1 MPPLCLLS
9 GGPLA
14 ERGAVACSQP
24 RAGPRVD
31 SCTGGAVPPL
41 QEIDK
46 MHRKTLIAA
55 ALLAAMA
62 GVAVAAPQASGTAPR
77 AKLDINNDGAIDKAE
92 AARHPRLA
100 ERFAQLDT
108 NGDGRLS
115 ATERPQRKGGHGK
128 RGGRHGGMERLDK
141 DGDGRISRAEFDAGK
156 AEREARKARFAQQ
169 HPDKAARWA
178 ARGDRGFDF
187 AAVDA
192 NRDGYIVRSELR
204 SHHERMR
211 PQREAEATRRHA
223 ERFAAADINKDGKL
237 SRLEV
242 GEKMPRLEKSF
253 AWMDENRDGFLS
265 PQEIKPRRG
274 R

>member
-1 MPPLCLLS
+1 
-9 GGPLA
+9 
-14 ERGAVACSQP
+14 
-24 RAGPRVD
+24 
-31 SCTGGAVPPL
+31 
-41 QEIDK
+41 

-55 ALLAAMA
+55 TLLAAMA
-62 GVAVAAPQASGTAPR
+62 GVAVAAPQTQGGAARAS
-77 AKLDINNDGAIDKAE
+77 LDTNSDGAIDRAE
-92 AARHPRLA
+92 AAAHPRLA
-100 ERFAQLDT
+100 QRFAQLDKD
-108 NGDGRLS
+108 GDGRLT
-115 ATERPQRKGGHGK
+115 AAERPQRKGGHGK
-128 RGGRHGGMERLDK
+128 RGGMHGGIQRMDK

-156 AEREARKARFAQQ
+156 AERDARKAQFAQQ
-169 HPDKAARWA
+169 HPDQAAKWA

-211 PQREAEATRRHA
+211 PQREAEFARRSA
-223 ERFAAADINKDGKL
+223 ERFTAADINRDGRL

-265 PQEIKPRRG
+265 QQELKPHKRR
-274 R
+274 

>member
-1 MPPLCLLS
+1 
-9 GGPLA
+9 
-14 ERGAVACSQP
+14 
-24 RAGPRVD
+24 
-31 SCTGGAVPPL
+31 
-41 QEIDK
+41 

-62 GVAVAAPQASGTAPR
+62 GVAVAAPQTPGNASR
-77 AKLDINNDGAIDKAE
+77 AKLDANNDGAIDKAE
-92 AARHPRLA
+92 AANHPRLA
-100 ERFAQLDT
+100 QRFAQLDT
-108 NGDGRLS
+108 NADGRLS
-115 ATERPQRKGGHGK
+115 ASERPKHKGGHGK
-128 RGGRHGGMERLDK
+128 RGGRHGGMQRMDK

-156 AEREARKARFAQQ
+156 AERDARKAQFAQQ

-178 ARGDRGFDF
+178 GRGERGFDF
-187 AAVDA
+187 ATVDA

-223 ERFAAADINKDGKL
+223 ERFATADINKDGKL

-265 PQEIKPRRG
+265 AQEIKPRRG

>member
-1 MPPLCLLS
+1 
-9 GGPLA
+9 
-14 ERGAVACSQP
+14 
-24 RAGPRVD
+24 
-31 SCTGGAVPPL
+31 
-41 QEIDK
+41 

-62 GVAVAAPQASGTAPR
+62 GSAVAAPQTQGAAARAS
-77 AKLDINNDGAIDKAE
+77 LDTNKDGAIDRAE
-92 AARHPRLA
+92 AATHPRLA
-100 ERFAQLDT
+100 QRFAQLDKD
-108 NGDGRLS
+108 GDGRLT
-115 ATERPQRKGGHGK
+115 AAERPQRKGGHGK
-128 RGGRHGGMERLDK
+128 RGGMHAGIQRMDK

-156 AEREARKARFAQQ
+156 AERDARKAQFAQQ
-169 HPDKAARWA
+169 HPDKAAKWA

-211 PQREAEATRRHA
+211 PQREAEFARRSA
-223 ERFAAADINKDGKL
+223 ERFAAADINRDGRL

-242 GEKMPRLEKSF
+242 GEKMPRLEQSF

-265 PQEIKPRRG
+265 QQELKPHKRR
-274 R
+274 

>member
-1 MPPLCLLS
+1 
-9 GGPLA
+9 
-14 ERGAVACSQP
+14 
-24 RAGPRVD
+24 
-31 SCTGGAVPPL
+31 
-41 QEIDK
+41 
-46 MHRKTLIAA
+46 MHRKTLISA
-55 ALLAAMA
+55 ALLAVMC
-62 GVAVAAPQASGTAPR
+62 GVAVAAPQAAAPAPR
-77 AKLDINNDGAIDKAE
+77 AKLDVNRDGAIDQAE

-100 ERFAQLDT
+100 QRFAQLDT
-108 NGDGRLS
+108 NRDGRLT
-115 ATERPQRKGGHGK
+115 AAERPQRKGKHDR

-141 DGDGRISRAEFDAGK
+141 DGDGRISRAEFADGQAKRDARRSQRAQRHPEQAAK
-156 AEREARKARFAQQ
+156 WSAR
-169 HPDKAARWA
+169 P
-178 ARGDRGFDF
+178 DRGFDF

-211 PQREAEATRRHA
+211 PQREAEAARRHA
-223 ERFAAADINKDGKL
+223 ERFTTADINRDGKL

-253 AWMDENRDGFLS
+253 AWMDDNRDGFLS